1 MTREQFVNVAQE
13 FWKHANM
20 CVVFKKY
27 IPSADKTIE
36 CVGILKGV
44 GMGANKDCF
53 IIAQNG
59 VSLAINFADVVKVCS
74 K

>member
-1 MTREQFVNVAQE
+1 MTRKQFTETAQE

-20 CVVFKKY
+20 CVKFKKY
-27 IPSADKTIE
+27 IPSADKTID
-36 CVGILKGV
+36 CVGIMKGI
-44 GMGANKDCF
+44 GMDANKDCF

-59 VSLAINFADVVKVCS
+59 ASLAINFADVEKVCN